1 MKVILLQDVE
11 KLGRKND
18 IKETADGF
26 ARNFL
31 FPKKLAKP
39 ASADAIK
46 QAELEKEAIAKKE
59 EEDLVATGAVVSQLD
74 GQEIEIFAKADES
87 GKLYGS
93 ITAAKIAKALSDKGF
108 IVKRKHVKLDEP
120 IKETGDYEVA
130 LELDHGLEAKI
141 KVIVSEELGEKMAE
155 SADEVL

>member
-1 MKVILLQDVE
+1 MQDVE
-11 KLGRKND
+11 NLGRKND
-18 IKETADGF
+18 VKETADGF

-46 QAELEKEAIAKKE
+46 QMELEKEAAAKKE
-59 EEDLVATGAVVSQLD
+59 EEDLVATASVISQLD
-74 GQEIEIFAKADES
+74 GQEIEISAKADET

-93 ITAAKIAKALSDKGF
+93 ITAAKIAKVLSDKGF
-108 IVKRKHVKLDEP
+108 IVKRKHVKLNEP
-120 IKETGDYEVA
+120 IKEIGDYEVA
-130 LELDHGLEAKI
+130 LELDHGLEAKV
-141 KVIVSEELGEKMAE
+141 KVIVGEELGKKMAE